1 MTQVVA
7 LAGRRI
13 DAPDAPIR
21 FSPRSVEP
29 VRGLLRAYFTEG
41 GASCLVSS
49 AACGADLLALDVAG
63 SLDMRRRV
71 VLPYSPERF
80 RETSVTDRK
89 GDWGPLFDEVVEAVS
104 VSGDLVV
111 LEGQKEGSAAYAAAQ
126 EAILDEAQ
134 AIAAA
139 EGSELL
145 AAVVWNGDSRG
156 AGDMTERF
164 AQRAEAR
171 GIAVDTILTV

>member
-1 MTQVVA
+1 M
-7 LAGRRI
+7 
-13 DAPDAPIR
+13 
-21 FSPRSVEP
+21 S
-29 VRGLLRAYFTEG
+29 
-41 GASCLVSS
+41 
-49 AACGADLLALDVAG
+49 
-63 SLDMRRRV
+63 
-71 VLPYSPERF
+71 
-80 RETSVTDRK
+80 
-89 GDWGPLFDEVVEAVS
+89 AVS
-104 VSGDLVV
+104 DLGV
-111 LEGQKEGSAAYAAAQ
+111 LEGQEEGSAAYAAAQ

-134 AIAAA
+134 AIASA

>member
-21 FSPRSVEP
+21 FSPRSVES

-89 GDWGPLFDEVVEAVS
+89 G
-104 VSGDLVV
+104 
-111 LEGQKEGSAAYAAAQ
+111 
-126 EAILDEAQ
+126 
-134 AIAAA
+134 
-139 EGSELL
+139 
-145 AAVVWNGDSRG
+145 
-156 AGDMTERF
+156 
-164 AQRAEAR
+164 
-171 GIAVDTILTV
+171 